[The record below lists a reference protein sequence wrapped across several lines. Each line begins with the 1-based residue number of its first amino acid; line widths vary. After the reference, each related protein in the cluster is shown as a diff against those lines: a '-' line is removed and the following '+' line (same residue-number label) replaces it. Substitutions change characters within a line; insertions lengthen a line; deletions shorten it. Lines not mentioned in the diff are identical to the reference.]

1 MIDLRRRL
9 PRMKVLTITDDG
21 KPRRLT
27 AAEKKRWQ
35 RATGSSKA
43 YEPDESQASAGMNE
57 LAVIEECR
65 QYPLTA
71 ERPGIYQ
78 QALSMARMLDNPDLQ
93 GIWPRCSRDLC
104 KLLEDLRPKTSK
116 RKTQRSNVVRLRA

>member
-1 MIDLRRRL
+1 MSLTSRRREC
-9 PRMKVLTITDDG
+9 G
-21 KPRRLT
+21 H
-27 AAEKKRWQ
+27 E
-35 RATGSSKA
+35 RAGR
-43 YEPDESQASAGMNE
+43 DRGMPP
-57 LAVIEECR
+57 IS
-65 QYPLTA
+65 LTA

-116 RKTQRSNVVRLRA
+116 RKTQRSTVVRLRT